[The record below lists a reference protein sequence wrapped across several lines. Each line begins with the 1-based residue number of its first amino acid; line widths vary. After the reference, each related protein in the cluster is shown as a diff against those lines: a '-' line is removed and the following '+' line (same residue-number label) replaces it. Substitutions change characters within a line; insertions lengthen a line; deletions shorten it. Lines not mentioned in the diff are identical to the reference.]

1 MSSPGYKTLS
11 GPARDEFTAQRSRF
25 IGCASPVGSQEEAF
39 AFIQRVREEHKD
51 ASHVC
56 YAFIVGRNAG
66 IMRYQDDGEPSGT
79 AGQPIMEVL
88 RQQGLVNCCCAVVR
102 YFGGILLGAGGLA
115 RAYGKAASLAVAAS
129 GISLMEESL
138 GLTVSLPYALW
149 ARLEHRL
156 ALLPLRIGEIQYA
169 EQVTARLLVRL
180 VDLEETIKAVTE
192 CSDGRAVIVPDDESV
207 YCGWESA

>member
-1 MSSPGYKTLS
+1 MSASSYKTLS
-11 GPARDEFTAQRSRF
+11 RPAQDEFTVQRSRF

-39 AFIQRVREEHKD
+39 GFIRLVREEHKD

-56 YAFIVGRNAG
+56 YAFIVGQNAG

-102 YFGGILLGAGGLA
+102 YFGGILLGTGGLA
-115 RAYGKAASLAVAAS
+115 RAYGKAASLAVSAS
-129 GISLMEESL
+129 GIALIEESL
-138 GLTVSLPYALW
+138 WLTVSLPYALW
-149 ARLEHRL
+149 ARLEPRL
-156 ALLPLRIGEIQYA
+156 ASLRLQIGQIQYA
-169 EQVTARLLVRL
+169 EQVSVRLLVRL
-180 VDLEETIKAVTE
+180 EDLEQTKKAVIE
-192 CSDGRAVIVPDDESV
+192 CSDGRAVIVPDDETA